1 MGTLPLF
8 LPFLDDSVVA
18 LVYCSTHSLLATSL
32 TSGFSLSIPMLS
44 DDSQFHSRTCLIAS
58 LPPSILSIC
67 QWFPRVCR
75 HISCFH
81 KFNSTM
87 CLSLCSPP
95 PYGVE
100 EDEELVRVRNQFTTA
115 ITSNFYFR
123 WHPTANSRMNVVK
136 VWRLPNSTRLW
147 PRKWV
152 YNRCPVK
159 TSNWTRH
166 AYLMLCEWYS
176 LWHAM

>member
-1 MGTLPLF
+1 VTKSHNPDVLRQDSLSIICSMKSSDISTNTMGSMGTLPLF

-123 WHPTANSRMNVVK
+123 
-136 VWRLPNSTRLW
+136 
-147 PRKWV
+147 
-152 YNRCPVK
+152 
-159 TSNWTRH
+159 
-166 AYLMLCEWYS
+166 
-176 LWHAM
+176 